1 MNLNSIKQFN
11 PDLQPG
17 FLPEA
22 DVAPPARFSNFH
34 SGANYLYLQNPS
46 VMTRV
51 DHDGELVTQNRNLIP
66 KRVVSSVAA
75 DVGQV
80 PQGPK
85 QQLKPTRGYER
96 YIQKTVDELEKVL
109 KERPV
114 VTRRVAL
121 NAISEDNESTFKE
134 ATQYVGYS
142 FSSGPWKDALI
153 KYGVD
158 PRTDPKYRFYQ
169 TLSFQLVPRNENS
182 RKGPDA
188 VGPKEWLRSER
199 WRKDTSKSHIFDGQS
214 IVPNGKT
221 WQICDITDPMLRKL
235 LHIEDVA
242 TECDVDRFGWYHSGT
257 WSKVRVIMRDK
268 IRKIMNGQI
277 PDDSLYGPLLEIPE
291 DINPSNIAHA
301 FPKDLSI
308 ELSEMAQNIRNMTK
322 HGVQSRLVAIGN
334 GSESDF
340 SMKDGLQAN
349 SELAVADTGKGENF
363 AQVRGNDDE
372 DDGEDDDGD
381 DDDDEEV
388 GDLEGTD
395 DDEEDAEEPD
405 VDED

>member
-1 MNLNSIKQFN
+1 MAIRVPGHNDERDVATEHHAPPQTTSWCLVPDDTVVCVEHPCIIRNVDRGIQSLGGDRDISQVSNTKPSIGVSLRPNDPAAKKIMSRDKQSQNFLMKVTVPKRTGLNSIKQFN

-153 KYGVD
+153 
-158 PRTDPKYRFYQ
+158 
-169 TLSFQLVPRNENS
+169 
-182 RKGPDA
+182 
-188 VGPKEWLRSER
+188 
-199 WRKDTSKSHIFDGQS
+199 
-214 IVPNGKT
+214 
-221 WQICDITDPMLRKL
+221 
-235 LHIEDVA
+235 
-242 TECDVDRFGWYHSGT
+242 
-257 WSKVRVIMRDK
+257 
-268 IRKIMNGQI
+268 
-277 PDDSLYGPLLEIPE
+277 
-291 DINPSNIAHA
+291 
-301 FPKDLSI
+301 
-308 ELSEMAQNIRNMTK
+308 
-322 HGVQSRLVAIGN
+322 
-334 GSESDF
+334 
-340 SMKDGLQAN
+340 
-349 SELAVADTGKGENF
+349 
-363 AQVRGNDDE
+363 
-372 DDGEDDDGD
+372 
-381 DDDDEEV
+381 
-388 GDLEGTD
+388 
-395 DDEEDAEEPD
+395 
-405 VDED
+405 

>member
-1 MNLNSIKQFN
+1 MAIHLPGYNEERDVTKEQHAPPQTTSWCLAPDDTVVDQLFNSSVTKPSIGVSLRPNDPAAKKIMSRDNKCQNFLVKVTMPKRTGPLPDFQQAISPGSLMTDIQRHLLPMNLNSIKQFN

-22 DVAPPARFSNFH
+22 DIAPPARFSNFN

-51 DHDGELVTQNRNLIP
+51 DHNGELVTQNRNLIP

-75 DVGQV
+75 DVEQV

-221 WQICDITDPMLRKL
+221 WQICDITDPMLRNL

-242 TECDVDRFGWYHSGT
+242 TECD
-257 WSKVRVIMRDK
+257 
-268 IRKIMNGQI
+268 
-277 PDDSLYGPLLEIPE
+277 
-291 DINPSNIAHA
+291 
-301 FPKDLSI
+301 
-308 ELSEMAQNIRNMTK
+308 
-322 HGVQSRLVAIGN
+322 
-334 GSESDF
+334 
-340 SMKDGLQAN
+340 
-349 SELAVADTGKGENF
+349 
-363 AQVRGNDDE
+363 
-372 DDGEDDDGD
+372 
-381 DDDDEEV
+381 
-388 GDLEGTD
+388 
-395 DDEEDAEEPD
+395 
-405 VDED
+405 